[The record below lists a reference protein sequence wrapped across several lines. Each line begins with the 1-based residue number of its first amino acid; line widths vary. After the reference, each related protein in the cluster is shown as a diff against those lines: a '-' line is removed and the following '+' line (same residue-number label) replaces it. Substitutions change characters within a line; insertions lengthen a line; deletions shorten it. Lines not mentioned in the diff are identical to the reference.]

1 MHFIFHKS
9 IIILVHQVKLVNEIQ
24 VRILT
29 YISNLDKT
37 TDAGNE
43 VDTAVPRIK
52 KSLGL
57 TVALVMII
65 TPVVIGSILPPRVV
79 AELELDS
86 VIPPPDTVE
95 EESSRKDT
103 RH

>member
-1 MHFIFHKS
+1 
-9 IIILVHQVKLVNEIQ
+9 VNEIK

-43 VDTAVPRIK
+43 VDTAVPRNK
-52 KSLGL
+52 KLGL

>member
-1 MHFIFHKS
+1 MQYIFDKS
-9 IIILVHQVKLVNEIQ
+9 IIVHVRRVKPLNEIK

-29 YISNLDKT
+29 CISNLDKT

-52 KSLGL
+52 KLWL

-95 EESSRKDT
+95 EESSRNDT
-103 RH
+103 RY

>member
-1 MHFIFHKS
+1 MHFIFYKS
-9 IIILVHQVKLVNEIQ
+9 IIIIVHQVKLVNEIQ

-52 KSLGL
+52 TLGL

-65 TPVVIGSILPPRVV
+65 TPVVIGSIPPPRVV

-95 EESSRKDT
+95 EESSRNDT